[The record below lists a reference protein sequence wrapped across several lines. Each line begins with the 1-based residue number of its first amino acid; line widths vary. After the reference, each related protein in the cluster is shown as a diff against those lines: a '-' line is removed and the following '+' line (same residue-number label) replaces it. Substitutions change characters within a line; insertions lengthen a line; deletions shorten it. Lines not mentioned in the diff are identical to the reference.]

1 MNNTPDENTH
11 RRKLRLI
18 RTERKKSNQRHKASV
33 DDYDKPK
40 HQQRQIEE
48 PVLFPFLAYDP
59 GLLDIAWIAITLTRT
74 NSILV

>member
-1 MNNTPDENTH
+1 M
-11 RRKLRLI
+11 
-18 RTERKKSNQRHKASV
+18 

-48 PVLFPFLAYDP
+48 PVLFPFLAYHP
-59 GLLDIAWIAITLTRT
+59 GLLDIAWIAVTLTRT